1 MNLAFMEKFTTSI
14 RKKYQRNLIN
24 KEKQWPPRHTEKLI
38 RLVLVEN
45 DGGNWKSRSK
55 RTPIEYE
62 DLFKVN
68 KKRKAEQATKILV
81 EGDAGIGKTTLCTAI
96 AEDWASMKLFQ
107 QFKLLLLLPLRETLV
122 STASSLTKLLHLLH
136 SSKSTCKSIANIL
149 EEDEGEDVL
158 IVADGWDELAKSK
171 RQEDTFL
178 YNLLFGKI
186 LPFASV
192 LLTSRHTASVS
203 LHRDPNF
210 CYFVEI
216 CGFSHDNIKEYI
228 FSEFDDNKDIAV
240 RLLEQLES
248 NPLVESICN
257 IPLNCAIICH
267 LWRTL
272 KENDLPTTMTNLYTK
287 IILNVI
293 LRNIQK
299 FPAYKNTLSLPNLC
313 ALPATLQQSW
323 WLLCDFAYQTLAR
336 DQLVFTEEELANFFP
351 QGLSLD
357 ENILCFG
364 MLQST
369 ESILDIGCG
378 LTFHFPHRTFQEFLA
393 ALYIVKLPIDAQ
405 VNGHITFTNSPLY
418 FRFFFGLSFHIG
430 NSIIKQTDDKRTDLL
445 LAAKGIIECL
455 CILIYQH
462 YQHEYLPLLHCSFEA
477 DNSYIYNKV
486 VNCIIV
492 PKKRS
497 VLRSDSYM
505 SLDIPTAKYTAYDCT
520 ALIHLFANT
529 SKCGTLEIS
538 MIDFNKCGIRDKQ
551 VVALG
556 DALAS
561 KHGKLQVNILSLSK
575 NKLTWES
582 LRYLF
587 NRASAA
593 FQSLEELWLSNI
605 DTKVDSSVLSDT
617 LSVIDC
623 PNLRSLD
630 LSNNV
635 LGVAG
640 ARAVGR
646 LVSNLTQH
654 ERNFELYLN
663 ETQLGDEGLKV
674 FTCTLAG
681 KCHIRC
687 LELQKNDIHID
698 GVTCIAEVICSGK
711 LILGEVEFEHPL
723 FTIGEMWGLDLTGN
737 PLGIEGL
744 LAIGRILNCS
754 GYFFGSL
761 YLVDCKLT
769 HTVNVHSSL
778 QCIQQF
784 CQMVP
789 KLLVASHITKL
800 YLDNNRFTGELSDI
814 LTRFIFLCPWLI
826 LLRTCSCDITSDDLR
841 CILVRL
847 SSLNYAGVI
856 CCWHLQN
863 NKIDDEGV
871 TILLQHLHS
880 LFPKAE
886 AITVGVTRHDSAD
899 DAIPSLISDDM
910 LKKLREELAK
920 LKEVLQ

>member
-1 MNLAFMEKFTTSI
+1 
-14 RKKYQRNLIN
+14 
-24 KEKQWPPRHTEKLI
+24 
-38 RLVLVEN
+38 
-45 DGGNWKSRSK
+45 
-55 RTPIEYE
+55 
-62 DLFKVN
+62 
-68 KKRKAEQATKILV
+68 V

-122 STASSLTKLLHLLH
+122 SIASSLIKLLRLLH
-136 SSKSTCKSIANIL
+136 SSENICQSVASIL
-149 EEDEGEDVL
+149 EEEEGEDVL

-178 YNLLFGKI
+178 CNLLFGKI
-186 LPFASV
+186 LPFASI
-192 LLTSRHTASVS
+192 LLTSRHTASAS
-203 LHRDPNF
+203 LHRDPHF
-210 CYFVEI
+210 QYFVEI
-216 CGFSHDNIKEYI
+216 CGFSHDNIIEYI
-228 FSEFDDNKDIAV
+228 FAEFDDNKDVAV
-240 RLLEQLES
+240 CLLEQLES
-248 NPLVESICN
+248 NPLVESVCS

-272 KENDLPTTMTNLYTK
+272 KEKDLPTTMTNLYTK

-299 FPAYKNTLSLPNLC
+299 LSAYKNTLSLPSLY

-323 WLLCDFAYQTLAR
+323 WLLCEFAYQTLAR

-393 ALYIVKLPIDAQ
+393 ALYIVKLPIDTE
-405 VNGHITFTNSPLY
+405 VNGHITFTNSPI
-418 FRFFFGLSFHIG
+418 FWRFYFGLSFHIE
-430 NSIIKQTDDKRTDLL
+430 NSIIMQTDDKRTDLL
-445 LAAKGIIECL
+445 LREAKDIIECL
-455 CILIYQH
+455 SICIYQH
-462 YQHEYLPLLHCSFEA
+462 SQREYLPLLLHCSFEA
-477 DNSYIYNKV
+477 DNSYIYNKM

-505 SLDIPTAKYTAYDCT
+505 SLDIPTVELYTAYDCT

-529 SKCGTLEIS
+529 SKYGTLEID
-538 MIDFNKCGIRDKQ
+538 MIDFNKRGIHDKQ
-551 VVALG
+551 VVALA

-561 KHGKLQVNILSLSK
+561 KNGKLQVNILSLSK
-575 NKLTWES
+575 NKLSWES
-582 LRYLF
+582 LHYLF
-587 NRASAA
+587 NRASIA
-593 FQSLEELWLSNI
+593 FQSLQELWLSNI
-605 DTKVDSSVLSDT
+605 DTKVDPSILSDAI
-617 LSVIDC
+617 SVIHC

-640 ARAVGR
+640 AKAVGR
-646 LVSNLTQH
+646 LVLNLTQC

-663 ETQLGDEGLKV
+663 EIQLGDEGLKV
-674 FTCTLAG
+674 FTHALG
-681 KCHIRC
+681 EKCHIRC
-687 LELQKNDIHID
+687 LELKKNDIHID
-698 GVTCIAEVICSGK
+698 GVTYLAEIICSGK
-711 LILGEVEFEHPL
+711 LILGEAEFEHPL
-723 FTIGEMWGLDLTGN
+723 FALGEMWGLDLTGN
-737 PLGIEGL
+737 PLGSEGL

-769 HTVNVHSSL
+769 RAINVHSSL
-778 QCIQQF
+778 RCIQDF

-789 KLLVASHITKL
+789 KLLVASNITL
-800 YLDNNRFTGELSDI
+800 LNLDNNSFTGELSDV
-814 LTRFIFLCPWLI
+814 LTRFILLCPWLI
-826 LLRTCSCDITSDDLR
+826 MLRTCYCDITTGDLR
-841 CILVRL
+841 RILVQL
-847 SSLNYAGVI
+847 SGLNYAGVL
-856 CCWHLQN
+856 CHWHLLN

-871 TILLQHLHS
+871 AILLQHLH
-880 LFPKAE
+880 LFPEAE
-886 AITVGVTRHDSAD
+886 VINVGVPRHDSAH
-899 DAIPSLISDDM
+899 DAIPSLISNEI
-910 LKKLREELAK
+910 LKKLREELEK